1 MKWPTATASKS
12 ASTSSRAAGF
22 ARAAALPAA
31 LLCAL
36 LCAAPASAGLE
47 FDRVTGHLGVGYAR
61 AFIPGSP
68 GGSISVGAGL
78 DYALTECF
86 ALGTELGYD
95 LLGARDVK
103 RDSLFGTVDYNAL
116 QFSLRMIWK
125 PVGLGPIH
133 RVSAGPM
140 LFRAKGEVQTP
151 FGGLPFDDLSVHET
165 APGAALD
172 VTLIP
177 MAERPVKL
185 GFELGTRLAFLK
197 SRTWSLAIAR
207 VVFHY

>member
-1 MKWPTATASKS
+1 MKWPMAIASKS
-12 ASTSSRAAGF
+12 ASTSSLRTAHGLRLVMLLAAV
-22 ARAAALPAA
+22 
-31 LLCAL
+31 

-47 FDRVTGHLGVGYAR
+47 LERVTGHLGVGYSR
-61 AFIPGSP
+61 AFIAGSP
-68 GGSISVGAGL
+68 GGSISAGAGL
-78 DYALTECF
+78 DYALTERF

-103 RDSLFGTVDYNAL
+103 RDTLYGTVDYNAF

-140 LFRAKGEVQTP
+140 LLSARGEVQSP
-151 FGGLPFDDLSVHET
+151 FGGLPFDDLVVDET

-172 VTLIP
+172 VTLLP
-177 MAERPVKL
+177 LAARPVKL
-185 GFELGTRLAFLK
+185 GFEIGTRLVFLR
-197 SRTWSLAIAR
+197 SQTWTLGTAR